1 MPPACSLPPEGGS
14 HVISR
19 ERSSNAR
26 SRGFRLQAEVL
37 ILIAM
42 LSACGATTSR
52 TTDDATTTTQVK
64 IALLS
69 DAPTGGLRL
78 GSKPSHAQ
86 VTLSGTVPS
95 DTDGQQAVAVARRIH
110 GVRRVTS
117 ELKIQ
122 PQ

>member
-1 MPPACSLPPEGGS
+1 MPPAWSLPPEGGS

-69 DAPTGGLRL
+69 DARTGGLRL
-78 GSKPSHAQ
+78 GGKTSQ
-86 VTLSGTVPS
+86 GVVTLSGALPS
-95 DTDGQQAVAVARRIH
+95 DADAQQAAAVA
-110 GVRRVTS
+110 
-117 ELKIQ
+117 
-122 PQ
+122 

>member
-1 MPPACSLPPEGGS
+1 M
-14 HVISR
+14 ISR
-19 ERSSNAR
+19 ERSSNARSRRFRLQAEVLIAR

-69 DAPTGGLRL
+69 DARTGGLRL
-78 GSKPSHAQ
+78 GVKTSQ
-86 VTLSGTVPS
+86 GVVTLSGTVPS
-95 DTDGQQAVAVARRIH
+95 DTDGQ
-110 GVRRVTS
+110 
-117 ELKIQ
+117 
-122 PQ
+122 

>member
-1 MPPACSLPPEGGS
+1 
-14 HVISR
+14 VISR

-52 TTDDATTTTQVK
+52 TTDDPTTTTQVK
-64 IALLS
+64 IALLN
-69 DAPTGGLRL
+69 DARVGGLRL
-78 GSKPSHAQ
+78 GVKTFQ
-86 VTLSGTVPS
+86 GVVTLSGTVPS
-95 DTDGQQAVAVARRIH
+95 DADAQQAVAVARRLH
-110 GVRRVTS
+110 GVRRVIS

>member
-19 ERSSNAR
+19 ERSSNARSRRFRLQAEVLIAR

-52 TTDDATTTTQVK
+52 TTDGATTTTQVK

-69 DAPTGGLRL
+69 DARTGGLRL
-78 GSKPSHAQ
+78 GGNTSQGAGR
-86 VTLSGTVPS
+86 LSWAGPA
-95 DTDGQQAVAVARRIH
+95 DTHGHQALRVA
-110 GVRRVTS
+110 
-117 ELKIQ
+117 
-122 PQ
+122 